1 MDECD
6 LAAQREEHYRDIA
19 IRQAR
24 AASSEEEPLC
34 DKNGKRIC
42 LECEKRIPQK
52 RLRAHPQAVRCVEC
66 QARKERDHAGLG

>member
-6 LAAQREEHYRDIA
+6 MAAEREEHYRDVA

-24 AASSEEEPLC
+24 TASSEEEPLY
-34 DKNGKRIC
+34 DSEGKRIC
-42 LECEKRIPQK
+42 VECEKRIPQK
-52 RLRAHPQAVRCVEC
+52 RLKANPRAVRCVEC